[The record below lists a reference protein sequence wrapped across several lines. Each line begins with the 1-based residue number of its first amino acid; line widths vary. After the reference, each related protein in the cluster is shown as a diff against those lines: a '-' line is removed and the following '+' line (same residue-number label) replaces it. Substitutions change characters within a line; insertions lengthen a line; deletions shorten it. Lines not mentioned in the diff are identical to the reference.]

1 MSKMDEDQ
9 LIPVPAA
16 IEAITGERPCP
27 SACYRYVRRGV
38 AGQVLQC
45 WYVGQRRLTSIAA
58 ARKWIDAVTAAKLNR
73 EPASV
78 GASSCSDSDDFL
90 NAEGV

>member
-1 MSKMDEDQ
+1 MSKLDEDQ
-9 LIPVPAA
+9 LIPVPKA

-45 WYVGQRRLTSIAA
+45 WYVGQKRMTSIAA

-73 EPASV
+73 APDSL
-78 GASSCSDSDDFL
+78 GASSCSESNSFL
-90 NAEGV
+90 DQEGV